1 LRYAIVLR
9 LNREIAYNVLI
20 ALRFCLSERVFQSL
34 KGPTVVTSRTSIKS
48 LLSVA
53 ALAALSLLAGCGG
66 GGAVTPS
73 CADTHSCPVV
83 VPPTPP
89 LVINPGALNAYAGV
103 PVVVTISSGVGPFQV
118 FTSDATVL
126 PVTQVVPGAAIT
138 LVPANVDADR
148 AVTLTVRDAAG
159 QTATVAVT
167 VKATPLIGAMTITP
181 ANASLCGALG
191 LPIGTVA
198 ICSGETASASLTLKG
213 ANALPIANRQVRFD
227 VIQGPYSFALDREAT
242 VFAKTITVTTDQ
254 NGQAIVTIRSDAG
267 VPTQVSL
274 IRGTD
279 ITSGNRVDASFTIL
293 QSTSGTPSFSVSPPS
308 ASITGY
314 YVNTCGGGSVSYVI
328 YGGTAPYTVFASSL
342 SGINLE
348 VGDTRGQT
356 VIVPRSGGSFSVVTS
371 SSACAGTA
379 RTLLTITDAT
389 GRVIAATFDLIAGTV
404 ALPVAQ
410 DPNELLVTPKTANIV
425 CTKGQVVVFTISGGT
440 SPYIVATNR
449 PNDTTVNGGNVTLT
463 KELATGQEILVS
475 IADAKSK
482 VASATIKCD
491 TPPTPI
497 ASLTFAPASV
507 RTTPDGF
514 GFCPM
519 PFQSLV
525 VSGGTGPFVASI
537 NVSSAVATVAITG
550 TGVVT
555 VTPSSATSVANGKV
569 ITISVVDTA
578 TGRNNTATA
587 TCGPPPP

>member
-1 LRYAIVLR
+1 M
-9 LNREIAYNVLI
+9 
-20 ALRFCLSERVFQSL
+20 
-34 KGPTVVTSRTSIKS
+34 VTSRTSIKS

-73 CADTHSCPVV
+73 CADTNNCPVA

-89 LVINPGALNAYAGV
+89 LVINPGTLNAYSGV

-227 VIQGPYSFALDREAT
+227 VILGPYSFALDREAT

-293 QSTSGTPSFSVSPPS
+293 QSTSGTPAYSVSPAK

-356 VIVPRSGGSFSVVTS
+356 VIVPRSGGSFSVVAAG
-371 SSACAGTA
+371 SACAGTST
-379 RTLLTITDAT
+379 TLLTITDAT
-389 GRVIAATFDLIAGTV
+389 GRVITASFDLVAGTV
-404 ALPVAQ
+404 ALPVPV
-410 DPNELLVTPKTANIV
+410 DPNALVVTPPDARIV
-425 CTKGQVVVFTISGGT
+425 CAVNTVVVFTISGGT
-440 SPYIVATNR
+440 TPFTVATDR
-449 PNDTTVNGGNVTLT
+449 PSDTAVSGGNIRL
-463 KELATGQEILVS
+463 LNSLVAGTVINVA

-482 VASATIKCD
+482 TVAAKITCLAPNAPPLLMSPPTVTAASAGGFCATIPPASTSVTAASLGTAPYTVSLSVPATVASATI
-491 TPPTPI
+491 
-497 ASLTFAPASV
+497 
-507 RTTPDGF
+507 
-514 GFCPM
+514 
-519 PFQSLV
+519 
-525 VSGGTGPFVASI
+525 
-537 NVSSAVATVAITG
+537 SAAGA
-550 TGVVT
+550 VT
-555 VTPSSATSVANGKV
+555 VTPLNATSVPAGTTIG
-569 ITISVVDTA
+569 ITAFDSTA
-578 TGRNNTATA
+578 RSGFASL
-587 TCGPPPP
+587 TCQ